1 MANKRISL
9 EYKDL
14 DLGKVAY
21 IGFGLNNPRSMNTLD
36 IETMLEFSEIVD
48 ELHQKSSE
56 LKGAI
61 FFSHK
66 DGCFIA
72 GADINLISSMTTESE
87 AADKAEQG
95 QNIYNRVEDLTIPTI
110 ACVDGICL
118 GGGLEFALSCNVILA
133 SSSPKTSMGLPEVK
147 LGFIPGFG
155 GTYRLPRKIGLPNA
169 LDMIL
174 TGKTVRADK
183 AKKLGLVAEVYPSE
197 NLVSMAP
204 KFFNYT
210 APNHSIKDS
219 VKELATENFVTRKI
233 IFQKVRESVLKK
245 TNGFYQAPLKILDVM
260 DSGMMKGRTSYL
272 ASEAQAFG
280 ELAISEQSKNLQ
292 HIYFMTESVKKYN
305 GPKSTKEIPV
315 LQRGAAL
322 GAGTMGGGIAWLM
335 ADVNMQPIMKDLSTE
350 ALNLG
355 LKQSSQNFSG
365 ALKRKKL
372 TRDEFE
378 RKQRSIT
385 AQLDYSGFQKVDLVI
400 EAVVENMDIKKKV
413 FAECEKQVRKDC
425 ILTSNTSSL
434 SVQEMSTALEYPERF
449 AGLHFF
455 NPVHLMPLV
464 EIIVHD
470 KVSPETVEA
479 LYKWV
484 LKVKK
489 TPVIVKDGPGFLVN
503 RILMP
508 YLNEAGYLLEEGVSV
523 KDLDQAALN
532 FGMPMGPC
540 RLLDEVGIDVGVKV
554 AKVMH
559 EGLGERAHPS
569 KFSHKLLE
577 KNFLGKKNS
586 KGFYLY
592 DDKGK
597 VTGPNLDVEALLPQN
612 KKKMSETDLQL
623 RLFLPMINEAATILS
638 EGIVSTANEVD
649 LGLIFGIGFP
659 PFRGGLLRYAD
670 SEGLDKI
677 YNALVQYSQSVDKD
691 RYSPS
696 QFLVE
701 LVEKK
706 MTFYEKTR

>member
-1 MANKRISL
+1 MSYKRISL
-9 EYKDL
+9 EYKDIKQ
-14 DLGKVAY
+14 GRVAY
-21 IGFGLNNPRSMNTLD
+21 VGFGFNNPRSMTSLD
-36 IETMLEFSEIVD
+36 IETMLELTSIIE
-48 ELHQKSSE
+48 ELHNKSQE

-66 DGCFIA
+66 ENCFLA
-72 GADINLISSMTTESE
+72 GADINLISSLTTESE

-95 QNIYNRVEDLTIPTI
+95 QNIYNRLEDLPISTI
-110 ACVDGICL
+110 ACIDGVCL
-118 GGGLEFALSCNVILA
+118 GGGLEFSLACKVILA
-133 SSSPKTSMGLPEVK
+133 SNSPKTLIGLPEVK

-174 TGKTVRADK
+174 TGKTLRADK
-183 AKKLGLVAEVYPSE
+183 AKRIGLVAEVYPSE
-197 NLVSMAP
+197 NLVFMAP
-204 KFFNYT
+204 KFLEQK
-210 APNHSIKDS
+210 AKAISLS
-219 VKELATENFVTRKI
+219 ESMKELATENFVTRKI

-272 ASEAQAFG
+272 AAEAQAFG

-292 HIYFMTESVKKYN
+292 HIYFMSEAVKKYN
-305 GPKSTKEIPV
+305 GPKSTKNLPTLE
-315 LQRGAAL
+315 RGAAL

-335 ADVNMQPIMKDLSTE
+335 ADASMHPIMKDLTTD

-355 LKQSSQNFSG
+355 LKQSSQNFQG
-365 ALKRKKL
+365 ALKRKKI
-372 TRDEFE
+372 TPDEFE

-385 AQLDYSGFQKVDLVI
+385 AQLDYSGFKKIDLVI

-413 FAECEKQVRKDC
+413 FSEVEKYVNHECL
-425 ILTSNTSSL
+425 LTSNTSSL
-434 SVQEMSTALEYPERF
+434 SVEEMSKALEYPGRF

-464 EIIVHD
+464 EIIVHS
-470 KVSPETVEA
+470 KVDPETVEA

-484 LKVKK
+484 LRVKK

-508 YLNEAGYLLEEGVSV
+508 YLNEAGFLLEEGVSI

-569 KFSHKLLE
+569 KFSNKLLE
-577 KNFLGKKNS
+577 KNFLGKKNA

-592 DDKGK
+592 DEKGK
-597 VTGPNLDVEALLPQN
+597 VSGANTEVESLLPST
-612 KKKMSETDLQL
+612 KKNMSETDIQM
-623 RLFLPMINEAATILS
+623 RLFLPMINEAAIILK
-638 EGIVSTANEVD
+638 EGIVSTAGEVD

-677 YNALVQYSQSVDKD
+677 LAALNSFSESVDKD
-691 RYSPS
+691 RYQASD
-696 QFLVE
+696 FLVD
-701 LVEKK
+701 LVESKT
-706 MTFYEKTR
+706 TFYEKKK

>member
-1 MANKRISL
+1 MIENKRISL
-9 EYKDL
+9 EIKEEI
-14 DLGKVAY
+14 AY
-21 IGFGLNNPRSMNTLD
+21 VGFGFKNTKSMTTLD
-36 IETMLEFSEIVD
+36 VETMTELLAIVED
-48 ELHQKSSE
+48 IHLKVNH
-56 LKGAI
+56 LKGVI
-61 FFSHK
+61 FFSHLPN
-66 DGCFIA
+66 CFLA
-72 GADINLISSMTTESE
+72 GADINLIASMTTESD

-95 QNIYNRVEDLTIPTI
+95 QNVYNRIEDLSIPTV
-110 ACVDGICL
+110 ACIDGICL
-118 GGGLEFALSCNVILA
+118 GGGLELGLACNIILA
-133 SSSPKTSMGLPEVK
+133 SNSSKTQIGLPEVK
-147 LGFIPGFG
+147 LGIIPGFG
-155 GTYRLPRKIGLPNA
+155 GTYRLPKKIGLPNA

-174 TGKTVRADK
+174 TGKTLKGDK
-183 AKKLGLVAEVYPSE
+183 AKRLGLVNEVYPSE
-197 NLVSMAP
+197 VLLLKAP
-204 KFFNYT
+204 EFFSYK
-210 APNHSIKDS
+210 AKSLS
-219 VKELATENFVTRKI
+219 VKETLTELATENFITRKI

-292 HIYFMTESVKKYN
+292 HVYFMSENAKKYQGVSATSSLPELN
-305 GPKSTKEIPV
+305 
-315 LQRGAAL
+315 RGAAL

-335 ADVNMQPIMKDLSTE
+335 ADAGMYPLMKDLSTD

-355 LKQSSQNFSG
+355 LKQSSLNFSG

-372 TRDEFE
+372 TLDQFE

-385 AQLDYSGFQKVDLVI
+385 AQLDYSGFKKIDLVI

-413 FAECEKQVRKDC
+413 FAEVENFVSDKCL
-425 ILTSNTSSL
+425 LTSNTSSL
-434 SVQEMSTALEYPERF
+434 SVEEMSKALKHPERF

-464 EIIVHD
+464 EIIEHS
-470 KVSPETVEA
+470 KVAPETIEA
-479 LYKWV
+479 LYKWC
-484 LKVKK
+484 LRVKK

-508 YLNEAGYLLEEGVSV
+508 YLNEAGFLLEEGVPL

-540 RLLDEVGIDVGVKV
+540 RLLDEVGIDVGIKV

-569 KFSHKLLE
+569 KFSSKLLE

-586 KGFYLY
+586 KGFFLY
-592 DDKGK
+592 DENGK
-597 VTGPNLDVEALLPQN
+597 VSGPNSEVEEFLPSE
-612 KKKMSETDLQL
+612 KKKMSETEIQM
-623 RLFLPMINEAATILS
+623 RLFLPMINEAAIIL
-638 EGIVSTANEVD
+638 EEKIVASASTVD

-677 YNALVQYSQSVDKD
+677 LAALNNFAKSIDGE
-691 RYSPS
+691 RYKASTYLID
-696 QFLVE
+696 LVE
-701 LVEKK
+701 SK
-706 MTFYEKTR
+706 MTFYQKAK

>member
-1 MANKRISL
+1 MSFKRISV
-9 EYKDL
+9 EYKDNI
-14 DLGKVAY
+14 AY
-21 IGFGLNNPRSMNTLD
+21 VGFGLNNPKSMTTLD
-36 IETMLEFSEIVD
+36 FELMNDFTGVLD
-48 ELHQKSSE
+48 ELYAKASE

-61 FFSHK
+61 FFSHVK
-66 DGCFIA
+66 DCFIA
-72 GADINLISSMTTESE
+72 GADITLIATLSTEAE
-87 AADKAEQG
+87 AADKSEQG
-95 QNIYNRVEDLTIPTI
+95 QSIFNRVEDLPFPTV
-110 ACVDGICL
+110 ACVDGVCL
-118 GGGLEFALSCNVILA
+118 GGGLEFALSCKTIIA
-133 SSSPKTSMGLPEVK
+133 SNSIKTQLGLPEVK
-147 LGFIPGFG
+147 LGIIPGFG
-155 GTYRLPRKIGLPNA
+155 GTYRLPRKIGLPNS

-174 TGKTVRADK
+174 TGKTLRADK
-183 AKKLGLVAEVYPSE
+183 AKRLGLVAEVYPKE

-204 KFFNYT
+204 KFFVKREVH
-210 APNHSIKDS
+210 HSLKDS
-219 VKELATENFVTRKI
+219 MKELATENFVTRKI

-272 ASEAQAFG
+272 AGEAQAFG

-292 HIYFMTESVKKYN
+292 HIYFMSEAAKKYT
-305 GPKSTKEIPV
+305 GPKGTKALPE
-315 LQRGAAL
+315 LHRGAAL

-335 ADVNMQPIMKDLSTE
+335 ADAGMHPIMKDLSFD

-355 LKQSSQNFSG
+355 LKQSSQNFAG
-365 ALKRKKL
+365 ALKRKKISV
-372 TRDEFE
+372 DEFE

-413 FAECEKQVRKDC
+413 FAEVEKQVHPEC
-425 ILTSNTSSL
+425 LLTSNTSSL
-434 SVQEMSTALEYPERF
+434 SVEEMSKALEKPGRF

-464 EIIVHD
+464 EIIVHS
-470 KVSPETVEA
+470 KVDPETVEA

-484 LKVKK
+484 LRVKK
-489 TPVIVKDGPGFLVN
+489 TPVVVKDGPGFLVN

-532 FGMPMGPC
+532 FGMPMGPA
-540 RLLDEVGIDVGVKV
+540 RLLDEVGIDVAIKV
-554 AKVMH
+554 AKVMY

-569 KFSHKLLE
+569 KFSTKLAE

-592 DDKGK
+592 DEKGK
-597 VTGPNLDVEALLPQN
+597 VTGPNPEVDELLP
-612 KKKMSETDLQL
+612 KERKKMTETELQL
-623 RLFLPMINEAATILS
+623 RLFLPMINEAAAILKD
-638 EGIVSTANEVD
+638 GIVETAADVD

-677 YNALVQYSQSVDKD
+677 LAALKNFSETVDAERYRPSDYLVQ
-691 RYSPS
+691 
-696 QFLVE
+696 LVE
-701 LVEKK
+701 SK
-706 MTFYEKTR
+706 TSFYEKAR

>member
-1 MANKRISL
+1 MSYKRISL
-9 EYKDL
+9 EYKDN
-14 DLGKVAY
+14 VAY
-21 IGFGLNNPRSMNTLD
+21 VGFGLNNPKSMTTLD
-36 IETMLEFSEIVD
+36 FELMNDFTAALD
-48 ELHQKSSE
+48 ELYAKAAE
-56 LKGAI
+56 IKGAI
-61 FFSHK
+61 FFSHVK
-66 DGCFIA
+66 DCFIA
-72 GADINLISSMTTESE
+72 GADITIIASLSTEAE
-87 AADKAEQG
+87 AADKSEQG
-95 QNIYNRVEDLTIPTI
+95 QTIFNRVEDLPFPTV
-110 ACVDGICL
+110 ACVDGVCL
-118 GGGLEFALSCNVILA
+118 GGGLEFALSCKTIIA
-133 SSSPKTSMGLPEVK
+133 SNSPKTQLGLPEVK
-147 LGFIPGFG
+147 LGIIPGFG
-155 GTYRLPRKIGLPNA
+155 GTYRLPRKIGLPNS
-169 LDMIL
+169 LDLIL

-183 AKKLGLVAEVYPSE
+183 AKRLGLVAEVYPKE
-197 NLVSMAP
+197 NLLAMAP
-204 KFFNYT
+204 KFFEKRD
-210 APNHSIKDS
+210 AHHSLKDS
-219 VKELATENFVTRKI
+219 MKELATENFVTRKI

-272 ASEAQAFG
+272 AGEAQAFG

-292 HIYFMTESVKKYN
+292 HIYFMSEAAKKYT
-305 GPKSTKEIPV
+305 GPKGTKPLPE
-315 LQRGAAL
+315 LNRGAAL

-335 ADVNMQPIMKDLSTE
+335 ADAGMHPIMKDLSFD

-365 ALKRKKL
+365 ALKRKKI
-372 TRDEFE
+372 TPDEFE

-413 FAECEKQVRKDC
+413 FAEVEKQVHPEC
-425 ILTSNTSSL
+425 LLTSNTSSL
-434 SVQEMSTALEYPERF
+434 SVEEMSKALEKPGRF

-464 EIIVHD
+464 EIIVHS
-470 KVSPETVEA
+470 KVDPETVEA

-489 TPVIVKDGPGFLVN
+489 TPVVVKDGPGFLVN

-532 FGMPMGPC
+532 FGMPMGPA
-540 RLLDEVGIDVGVKV
+540 RLLDEVGIDVAIKV
-554 AKVMH
+554 AKVMY

-569 KFSHKLLE
+569 KFSTKLAE

-586 KGFYLY
+586 KGFYHY
-592 DDKGK
+592 DEKGK
-597 VTGPNLDVEALLPQN
+597 VTGPNPEVDELLP
-612 KKKMSETDLQL
+612 KERKKMTETELQL
-623 RLFLPMINEAATILS
+623 RLFLPMINEAAAILKD
-638 EGIVSTANEVD
+638 GIVQTAADVD

-677 YNALVQYSQSVDKD
+677 LAALKNFSETVDAERYRPSDYLVQ
-691 RYSPS
+691 
-696 QFLVE
+696 LVE
-701 LVEKK
+701 SK
-706 MTFYEKTR
+706 TSFYEKAR

>member
-1 MANKRISL
+1 MTFKRISF
-9 EYKDL
+9 EYKNDI
-14 DLGKVAY
+14 AY
-21 IGFGLNNPRSMNTLD
+21 IGFGLNNTRSMNTLD
-36 IETMLEFSEIVD
+36 LETFAELITIVE
-48 ELHQKSSE
+48 ELHTKSSQ
-56 LKGAI
+56 LKGAV

-66 DGCFIA
+66 ENCFLA
-72 GADINLISSMTTESE
+72 GADISLIAGLTTEAE

-95 QNIYNRVEDLTIPTI
+95 QNVFNRIEDLTIPTVV
-110 ACVDGICL
+110 CVDGVCL
-118 GGGLEFALSCNVILA
+118 GGGLELSLSCNVILA
-133 SSSPKTSMGLPEVK
+133 SNSPKTAIGLPEVK

-174 TGKTVRADK
+174 TGKSLRGDK
-183 AKKLGLVAEVYPSE
+183 AKKIGLVAEVYPKE
-197 NLVSMAP
+197 NLVAMAP
-204 KFFNYT
+204 KFFNYKG
-210 APNHSIKDS
+210 PKHSMTDS
-219 VKELATENFVTRKI
+219 LKELATENFVTRKI

-272 ASEAQAFG
+272 ASESQAFG

-292 HIYFMTESVKKYN
+292 HIYFMSEAVKKYS
-305 GPKSTKEIPV
+305 GPKSTKELPV
-315 LQRGAAL
+315 LERGAAL

-335 ADVNMQPIMKDLSTE
+335 AEAGMQPIMKDLSTD

-355 LKQSSQNFSG
+355 LKQSSQNFGG
-365 ALKRKKL
+365 ALKRKKI
-372 TRDEFE
+372 TPDEFE

-385 AQLDYSGFQKVDLVI
+385 AQLDYSGFKKIDLVI

-413 FAECEKQVRKDC
+413 FAEVEKYVHDDC
-425 ILTSNTSSL
+425 LLTSNTSSL
-434 SVQEMSTALEYPERF
+434 LVEEMAKALEKPERF

-464 EIIVHD
+464 EIVVHS
-470 KVSPETVEA
+470 KVAPETVEA

-484 LKVKK
+484 LRVKK
-489 TPVIVKDGPGFLVN
+489 TPVVVKDGPGFLVN

-508 YLNEAGYLLEEGVSV
+508 YLNEAGFLLEEGVSV

-540 RLLDEVGIDVGVKV
+540 RLLDEIGIDVGVKV
-554 AKVMH
+554 AKVLY

-569 KFSHKLLE
+569 HFSGKLVE
-577 KNFLGKKNS
+577 KNFLGKKSS

-592 DDKGK
+592 DEKGK
-597 VTGPNLDVEALLPQN
+597 VAGPNLEVEELLPKE
-612 KKKMSETDLQL
+612 KKKMTETEIQM
-623 RLFLPMINEAATILS
+623 RLFLPMINEAATIL
-638 EGIVSTANEVD
+638 EAGIVATANEVD

-677 YNALVQYSQSVDKD
+677 LQALQGYSQSVSAD
-691 RYSPS
+691 RYKPS
-696 QFLVE
+696 KYLEDLVAS
-701 LVEKK
+701 K
-706 MTFYEKTR
+706 MSFYEKSALRK